1 MIQLTPEEIEA
12 NRKFCA
18 SLEKIKPPV
27 KKKVRKINRGD
38 YANTMTG
45 KIRALFKRHKYC
57 TTHHL
62 VEKFGDSA
70 IRVLYRLCHDRVIVR
85 LDHGLY
91 MRNDK

>member
-12 NRKFCA
+12 NKKFCA
-18 SLEKIKPPV
+18 SMKKVKPPK
-27 KKKVRKINRGD
+27 KKKVRKVNPEF

-45 KIRALFKRHKYC
+45 KIRTLFNRHKYC
-57 TTHHL
+57 TAHHL

-70 IRVLYRLCHDRVIVR
+70 TRILYRLCEDRVIIR